1 MVPET
6 APLPPKPRVRRR
18 FLVGCLIVL
27 GAVAAIARA
36 DDPLS
41 LTEAERMALARDPAV
56 AASLA
61 RAEALAT
68 ESVADAQLPD
78 PKFRTGLYNLPLDDF
93 DIEKVPTTQ
102 WRFGLQQ
109 QFPRGDTLR
118 WKSRQALAKSEAAR
132 RKAELEQWKIRRD
145 VRKTWLDA
153 WREIAVAKIIQDSR
167 RLFENLIDI
176 TQVQYGSG
184 ESSQQDVLRAEL
196 ELSRLDDRISKVKT
210 REESARARLSRWLG
224 DSAWRPLSG
233 DTPALPEPPDEQQI
247 LERLPRHPRIKWREA
262 LIEARQQGVNI
273 ARAQYKPGW
282 MVGAEYRK
290 RFGDNPDG
298 SNREDM
304 AAIMLSVDLPLFPD
318 KRQDKRLAASKQR
331 AEAIRLTR
339 NNDLRIL
346 RQQLALD
353 EARQKR
359 LDERL
364 QRYQN
369 RLLKQARENADAALE
384 AYQSGS
390 AEFTNLMRARIT
402 ELEVRIQALKI
413 RVDLLKTRADL
424 LYLAGDAT
432 GEDS

>member
-1 MVPET
+1 MYPQAT
-6 APLPPKPRVRRR
+6 FASNKSHRWRR
-18 FLVGCLIVL
+18 LLAGCLIAL
-27 GAVAAIARA
+27 GALAHA
-36 DDPLS
+36 DER
-41 LTEAERMALARDPAV
+41 LTLEQAEDIALARDPSI

-61 RAEALAT
+61 RAQAMESEA
-68 ESVADAQLPD
+68 VADAQLPD
-78 PKFRTGLYNLPLDDF
+78 PKFRTGLYNVPLDDF
-93 DIEKVPTTQ
+93 DIEKAPTTQ

-109 QFPRGDTLR
+109 RLPRGDSLR
-118 WKSRQALAKSEAAR
+118 WKSRQSLARAEAAR
-132 RKAELEQWKIRRD
+132 RQAALARRKILRD

-153 WREIAVAKIIQDSR
+153 WREHAVARIIEDSR
-167 RLFENLIDI
+167 KLFENLIEI

-196 ELSRLDDRISKVKT
+196 ELSRLDDRISRVNT
-210 REESARARLSRWLG
+210 REETARARLSRWLG
-224 DSAWRPLSG
+224 DDAWRPLT
-233 DTPALPEPPDEQQI
+233 DEPPPLADPPTEKQI
-247 LERLPRHPRIKWREA
+247 LDRLARHPLIQWREA
-262 LIEARQQGVNI
+262 QIEAKRQGVNL

-282 MVGAEYRK
+282 MIGAEYRK

-298 SNREDM
+298 SDREDM

-331 AEAIRLTR
+331 AEAARLTR

-353 EARQKR
+353 MAQRKR

-364 QRYQN
+364 QRYRN
-369 RLLKQARENADAALE
+369 RLLKQASENASAALE
-384 AYQSGS
+384 AYQSGA

-413 RVDLLKTRADL
+413 RVDLLKNNADL
-424 LYLAGDAT
+424 LYLAG
-432 GEDS
+432 EDT